1 MGVLE
6 KGYDATLGRLNHGY
20 RRLLAVFLRR
30 PLDLVMGLVVGF
42 GLTVAVA
49 FKEVNVVDT

>member
-20 RRLLAVFLRR
+20 RKLLAVFLRR
-30 PLDLVMGLVVGF
+30 RLDLVMGWSW
-42 GLTVAVA
+42 ASA
-49 FKEVNVVDT
+49 SRWRWPSRR